1 MGNDQENFWSGE
13 FGDNY
18 IERNKSQKLIESNKQ
33 LFKKIFKNKKINEC
47 LEVGS
52 NIGLNLIALK
62 KIFPEINLSAI
73 EINTKAVNLM
83 KKNIPD
89 ATIYNQSFLN
99 FDISKY
105 PKSFELVFTKTV
117 LIHISPKNLK
127 SVYNKI
133 YKLSNKYILLCEY
146 YNPTP
151 VEVEYRKHKDKLFK
165 RDFAGE
171 MLNLFKNLNLI
182 NYGFAYKK
190 DPNFPQDDI
199 NWFLMEKK

>member
-1 MGNDQENFWSGE
+1 MKNEQEKFWSGS
-13 FGDNY
+13 FGNNY
-18 IERNKSQKLIESNKQ
+18 IKRNNSNELIDCNENF
-33 LFKKIFKNKKINEC
+33 FKTIFKNKKISQC
-47 LEVGS
+47 LEIGS

-62 KIFPEINLSAI
+62 KIFPGINLSAI

-83 KKNIPD
+83 KKSIPD

-99 FDISKY
+99 FDVSKY

-117 LIHISPKNLK
+117 LIHISPKHLK

-171 MLNLFKNLNLI
+171 MLYLFKNLNLI
-182 NYGFAYKK
+182 NYGFAYKN